1 MKQLINVMVKMRDGV
16 SLSTDIRMPDSGGPF
31 PAILVRNPYN
41 NNIAVTPENEALL
54 KLYLESGYA
63 YVSQDVRGKYDSEGT
78 FKPFDESGDGYDS
91 VEWLARQPWCNGKI
105 GMSGASYLGFT
116 QLEAGKMAPPALLAI
131 TPSVMAHDAFKG
143 IMYKN
148 GVFSLLILSWAL
160 GNTGRTDKPQP
171 LADWKKIFNTI
182 PLEKMDTAAGF
193 ETPFFHE
200 WLRHQRYDEFW
211 KKISTE
217 AFYDKFNT
225 HTYLMGGWYDYACDG
240 TIKNFCG
247 LKKAMKNKKVKLLMG
262 PWAHGLGGPGVL
274 GELDF
279 GKEAL
284 VDIEREKK
292 RWLDRFVKGIKNG
305 IDKEPPVKIFVMGI
319 NKWREEGDW
328 PLKRTEYTS
337 YYLGS
342 RKGAN
347 GKDGDGRLGFKMDSP
362 GEADRYTYDPLDP
375 VMTIGGATLLPNLPP
390 GPFDQTPME
399 RRKDVLVFSTEILKK
414 PVEVTGFIKTELY
427 ISSSALDTDFVAR
440 LCDVHPGGKSIV
452 LCAGILRTR
461 FREGLDKEVMLEPGK
476 MYKLELEMD
485 PTSNVFL
492 PGHRIRLE
500 VTSSSFPE
508 YFRNPNTGGNAAR
521 ETAFIKA
528 KQAVYHSKKYPS
540 KLILPVIPGSR

>member
-211 KKISTE
+211 KKI
-217 AFYDKFNT
+217 
-225 HTYLMGGWYDYACDG
+225 
-240 TIKNFCG
+240 
-247 LKKAMKNKKVKLLMG
+247 VPKL
-262 PWAHGLGGPGVL
+262 
-274 GELDF
+274 F
-279 GKEAL
+279 
-284 VDIEREKK
+284 
-292 RWLDRFVKGIKNG
+292 
-305 IDKEPPVKIFVMGI
+305 
-319 NKWREEGDW
+319 
-328 PLKRTEYTS
+328 
-337 YYLGS
+337 
-342 RKGAN
+342 
-347 GKDGDGRLGFKMDSP
+347 
-362 GEADRYTYDPLDP
+362 
-375 VMTIGGATLLPNLPP
+375 MTNLIP
-390 GPFDQTPME
+390 
-399 RRKDVLVFSTEILKK
+399 IL
-414 PVEVTGFIKTELY
+414 I
-427 ISSSALDTDFVAR
+427 
-440 LCDVHPGGKSIV
+440 
-452 LCAGILRTR
+452 
-461 FREGLDKEVMLEPGK
+461 
-476 MYKLELEMD
+476 
-485 PTSNVFL
+485 
-492 PGHRIRLE
+492 
-500 VTSSSFPE
+500 
-508 YFRNPNTGGNAAR
+508 
-521 ETAFIKA
+521 
-528 KQAVYHSKKYPS
+528 
-540 KLILPVIPGSR
+540 